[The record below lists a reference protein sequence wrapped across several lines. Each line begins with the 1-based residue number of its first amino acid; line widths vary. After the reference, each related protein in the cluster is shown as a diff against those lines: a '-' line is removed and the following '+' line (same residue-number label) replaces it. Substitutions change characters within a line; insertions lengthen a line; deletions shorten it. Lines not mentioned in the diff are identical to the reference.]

1 MYPISYLNSRE
12 TFRSKEPQQLVYR
25 RPGEVHRK
33 GKFLASPGHKD
44 RTSKTWQNTLA
55 HIFFQQR
62 LKIDFQPRYGAVTSC
77 YLICDRNPT
86 IVLVKGGMKEVRDDL
101 ER

>member
-1 MYPISYLNSRE
+1 MA
-12 TFRSKEPQQLVYR
+12 KH
-25 RPGEVHRK
+25 PGPH
-33 GKFLASPGHKD
+33 
-44 RTSKTWQNTLA
+44 
-55 HIFFQQR
+55 FFQQR